1 MCEFSAMNK
10 IEEDIKE
17 LADEIL
23 EEKVYELQ
31 MTIDQMVCD
40 ICSDGH
46 ESVVKAIRK
55 KYGDEMAD
63 QFDKN
68 SDIEDMIDYKLRSE
82 VCL

>member
-1 MCEFSAMNK
+1 MKLRISA
-10 IEEDIKE
+10 E
-17 LADEIL
+17 LRP
-23 EEKVYELQ
+23 ELCRY
-31 MTIDQMVCD
+31 QMVCD